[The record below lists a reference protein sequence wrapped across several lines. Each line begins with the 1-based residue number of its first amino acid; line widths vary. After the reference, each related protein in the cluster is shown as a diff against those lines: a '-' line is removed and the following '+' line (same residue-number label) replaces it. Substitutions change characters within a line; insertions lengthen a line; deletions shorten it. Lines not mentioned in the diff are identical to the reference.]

1 MSLNVLVISNYRDYH
16 STRPEASIF
25 KGLSEKGFN
34 VHVMTYGDSK
44 HVPEFKQAG
53 VTVVDFHP
61 EKKFDKGEVQRIR
74 EYVITHKIDV
84 LHLFNGKAII
94 NGIKATKKLPV
105 KILLYRGYAGNI
117 NWWDPTAYWKYLN
130 PRVDNIFCNSIG
142 VEEYIQSKG
151 VFVTPKTI
159 TINKGH
165 NVEWYEGYEPYDIKK
180 ELGIPEDSF
189 LLVNV
194 ANNREMKGINFLLE
208 GFNEISNELPIHL
221 LLVGNDM
228 DNEQNQKILGQG
240 DKKNHVHFLGHRKN
254 VLNIVS
260 STDVF
265 VLSSIY
271 GESITKSVIEA
282 MSLSVAP
289 IITDIPGNTELVV
302 QNESGLIVPSRN
314 GRVLRE
320 AILKLYNDRALCNK
334 LGQNARKRIATVLNH
349 TQTIEKTKKMYE
361 DLFKSN

>member
-240 DKKNHVHFLGHRKN
+240 DKKNHVHFLGHQKERAKH
-254 VLNIVS
+254 
-260 STDVF
+260 
-265 VLSSIY
+265 
-271 GESITKSVIEA
+271 
-282 MSLSVAP
+282 
-289 IITDIPGNTELVV
+289 
-302 QNESGLIVPSRN
+302 
-314 GRVLRE
+314 RV
-320 AILKLYNDRALCNK
+320 
-334 LGQNARKRIATVLNH
+334 
-349 TQTIEKTKKMYE
+349 
-361 DLFKSN
+361 